1 MSYVSGMVAADGRVQ
16 PPQPWAR
23 SWKPHRSAK
32 SNPSAEQP
40 RASPQPLARGKR
52 NRIAPVIIIGAGNH
66 RHRCSLLFRRRQHP
80 VPECSSATATWADVW
95 NTHKW
100 HGARC
105 DSDIIKYSFSFKP
118 LLSDTCLLD
127 SDRIQDYLRSVAG
140 EFGIPRNIRFDTRV
154 NKAVFDSRHN
164 RWFVHTN
171 RGIFTLAVPVQR
183 QRILRGQALCSI
195 DPGQRKFRRG
205 EIISHLPPRRQT

>member
-1 MSYVSGMVAADGRVQ
+1 METTSKRKVESFCGATACIPAAACAGET
-16 PPQPWAR
+16 
-23 SWKPHRSAK
+23 KPHCA
-32 SNPSAEQP
+32 
-40 RASPQPLARGKR
+40 
-52 NRIAPVIIIGAGNH
+52 VIIIGAGITGIGAAYYFGAAN
-66 RHRCSLLFRRRQHP
+66 SPYLM
-80 VPECSSATATWADVW
+80 PERDSDLGGVW

-154 NKAVFDSRHN
+154 NKAVFDSRRN

-171 RGIFTLAVPVQR
+171 RGIFTSQYLFNGNGYFADKPYVP
-183 QRILRGQALCSI
+183 SI
-195 DPGQRKFRRG
+195 PGKENFAG
-205 EIISHLPPRRQT
+205 EIIHTCHLDGKRKF